1 MKSIR
6 VLAAA
11 STLVVLS
18 ASSIAQTGTLD
29 QVSPFASTTTVGQSA
44 GYNGD
49 APSLI
54 WQCQATAGLTG
65 QLEGVTLELS
75 GAAGAQIF
83 VGIRIGAGWNT
94 SPTVF
99 QTQVTKATSSS
110 QEHVFVNMTS
120 ANIQMSAGNSFV
132 IELQGNSTGCGMSG
146 TYVPPPGVP
155 AYPDFLFLNGPGC
168 FADCGWRVGFE
179 TYVIGGASTPTVYCT
194 SGTTVHGCT
203 ASISASANPRVGY
216 NSPCQVT
223 VNNVEGQKN
232 GIVFYGLTQFIQPW
246 CTAGGSSFLC
256 VKPPTMRTGVQSTG
270 GTANSCNGTLS
281 LDWNAFQLANP
292 GALGAPWVVG
302 EKAFVQGWFRDPG
315 NCKPTSLSNAVELT
329 YLP

>member
-1 MKSIR
+1 MKFFRAFVGFSTVAVLGSI
-6 VLAAA
+6 AA
-11 STLVVLS
+11 
-18 ASSIAQTGTLD
+18 AQTGTLD
-29 QVSPFASTTTVGQSA
+29 QVSPWSTTNSA
-44 GYNGD
+44 WFNGD
-49 APSLI
+49 ASTLT
-54 WQCQATAGLTG
+54 WQAQVRTGIAG
-65 QLEGVTLELS
+65 QLEGFVLQLS
-75 GAAGAQIF
+75 GNSGAQVDVRLR
-83 VGIRIGAGWNT
+83 VGLGWNT
-94 SPTVF
+94 SPIVF
-99 QTQVTKATSSS
+99 QTQLTKAITGN
-110 QEHVFVNMTS
+110 ENVFTNVTS
-120 ANIQMSAGNSFV
+120 ANLVFNVGDTFV
-132 IELQGNSTGCGMSG
+132 IEMQGNNTGCGIQGS
-146 TYVPPPGVP
+146 YVDPAVGPPL
-155 AYPDFLFLNGPGC
+155 YPEPLFLNGPGC
-168 FADCGWRVGFE
+168 FAGCGWRIGFE
-179 TYVIGGASTPTVYCT
+179 TYVNGAASTPTVYCT

-292 GALGAPWVVG
+292 GALGAPWVLG
-302 EKAFVQGWFRDPG
+302 EKAYVQGWFRDPG